1 MINRIISGGQTGVDR
16 AALDAAMALEF
27 PCGGWCPRGRIAEDG
42 PIPERYPL
50 AESES
55 DEYAER
61 TERNVFDSDGTLVLT
76 RGEPT
81 GGTAYTIACAEAH
94 GRPYLLLDFDVLAES
109 TMVLEWADTYEIE
122 VLNVAG
128 PRESTLPGVYDD
140 SRKFIE
146 EMIAGIDQYG
156 E

>member
-1 MINRIISGGQTGVDR
+1 MIERIISGGQTGVDR
-16 AALDAAMALEF
+16 AALDAALEVDF
-27 PCGGWCPRGRIAEDG
+27 PCGGWCPFGRIAEDG
-42 PIPERYPL
+42 TIPERYPL

-55 DEYAER
+55 DDYAER
-61 TERNVFDSDGTLVLT
+61 TERNVFDSHGTLVLT

-94 GRPYLLLDFDVLAES
+94 GRPYLLLDYDVLAEPS
-109 TMVLEWADTYEIE
+109 MVVEWANTYEIG

-128 PRESTLPGVYDD
+128 PRESTLPGVYEDTL
-140 SRKFIE
+140 RFMHEVIV
-146 EMIAGIDQYG
+146 GITLVG

>member
-1 MINRIISGGQTGVDR
+1 MIGRIISGGQTGVDR
-16 AALDAAMALEF
+16 AALDAALEAEF
-27 PCGGWCPRGRIAEDG
+27 PSGGWCPKGRIAEDG

-55 DEYAER
+55 PEYAER

-81 GGTAYTIACAEAH
+81 GGTAYTIDCAEAH
-94 GRPYLLLDFDVLAES
+94 GRPYLLLDYDVAAEP
-109 TMVLEWADTYEIE
+109 TMVVEWAETYEIE

-128 PRESTLPGVYDD
+128 PRESTLPGVYEDTL
-140 SRKFIE
+140 RFMRE
-146 EMIAGIDQYG
+146 VIACIIHEDQ
-156 E
+156 

>member
-16 AALDAAMALEF
+16 AALDAALAMEF

-42 PIPERYPL
+42 TIPERYPL
-50 AESES
+50 NESES
-55 DEYAER
+55 DDYAER

-94 GRPYLLLDFDVLAES
+94 GRPYLLLDYDVLADS

-146 EMIAGIDQYG
+146 EIIAGIAEYD